1 MGQGDFFF
9 SFFFVIVCQ
18 RFSLFYLKSNFVIP
32 FVLQILKC
40 IDWLV
45 IAWDQAPHWG
55 KMVKRTGE
63 GEKNGVR
70 SELNG
75 GQRRKKATACRFSFC
90 CCGTW
95 FQARL
100 VKILSRF
107 SFLVVADF
115 LQGKCLLDS
124 VNNQSDSF
132 QVTSMI
138 YRVIHTIHHQRIEY
152 LPGRWVVTYRSWRA
166 RKHCACFSGKKLAS
180 CLIQRNANCFVM
192 IPESYSSESVRRE
205 TYKSPVEKKKS
216 ANKLSNMKNSR
227 GKQPTFRGT
236 TTGGV
241 AECWLS
247 SQAG

>member
-1 MGQGDFFF
+1 MTAYFFF
-9 SFFFVIVCQ
+9 PFFVFVSQ
-18 RFSLFYLKSNFVIP
+18 SFSLFYRKSNFVIS

-40 IDWLV
+40 IDWIV

-55 KMVKRTGE
+55 KKEKKIGE

-75 GQRRKKATACRFSFC
+75 GLRRKKATARHFSFC

-107 SFLVVADF
+107 SFLVVGDF

-124 VNNQSDSF
+124 VNHQSDSF

-152 LPGRWVVTYRSWRA
+152 LPGRWVVTYQSWPA
-166 RKHCACFSGKKLAS
+166 RTHCACFFWQKISRLSDSTTRKLFCNDSWIAFIWVCPS
-180 CLIQRNANCFVM
+180 
-192 IPESYSSESVRRE
+192 
-205 TYKSPVEKKKS
+205 
-216 ANKLSNMKNSR
+216 LS
-227 GKQPTFRGT
+227 
-236 TTGGV
+236 
-241 AECWLS
+241 L
-247 SQAG
+247 

>member
-1 MGQGDFFF
+1 MTFFF
-9 SFFFVIVCQ
+9 LFFFVIVCQ
-18 RFSLFYLKSNFVIP
+18 RFSLFYLRSNFVIS

-55 KMVKRTGE
+55 KMVKRIGE

-107 SFLVVADF
+107 SFLVVGDF
-115 LQGKCLLDS
+115 
-124 VNNQSDSF
+124 
-132 QVTSMI
+132 
-138 YRVIHTIHHQRIEY
+138 YR
-152 LPGRWVVTYRSWRA
+152 
-166 RKHCACFSGKKLAS
+166 
-180 CLIQRNANCFVM
+180 
-192 IPESYSSESVRRE
+192 ESVCWIQW
-205 TYKSPVEKKKS
+205 TTNQIPS
-216 ANKLSNMKNSR
+216 KL
-227 GKQPTFRGT
+227 
-236 TTGGV
+236 
-241 AECWLS
+241 
-247 SQAG
+247 QAWYTEWYIRFIIKE

>member
-1 MGQGDFFF
+1 MYWLT
-9 SFFFVIVCQ
+9 CY
-18 RFSLFYLKSNFVIP
+18 SLGPGSAL
-32 FVLQILKC
+32 
-40 IDWLV
+40 
-45 IAWDQAPHWG
+45 
-55 KMVKRTGE
+55 GE
-63 GEKNGVR
+63 NGEKNGVR

-107 SFLVVADF
+107 SFLVVGDF

-138 YRVIHTIHHQRIEY
+138 YRGIHTIHHQRIEY

-166 RKHCACFSGKKLAS
+166 RKHCACFSGKKLAG
-180 CLIQRNANCFVM
+180 CLIQLNANCFVM
-192 IPESYSSESVRRE
+192 IPESYSSESLRRE
-205 TYKSPVEKKKS
+205 TYKSPVEKKTS

-247 SQAG
+247 S